1 MNDLLKYKQV
11 NWIDGMK
18 VGKDHFIGLKNSF
31 NASVVDLMNNVL
43 NDNNYGLLSLKDDS
57 DDFLNINMVV
67 DNQNY
72 LRVKILSCHAITP
85 GGYRVGIS
93 EDGSDQVDYTMQDVE
108 TDYDLAS
115 ANNSELFLIIS
126 VDPFSGIP
134 EGMPNPSEVPLRLP
148 FISPEYKLHLIPAE
162 QVVGYKLGP
171 NLLTLSKI
179 SIRNNRPE
187 IDDQYIPP
195 CTGIDSHPRLVEF
208 HSYIDK
214 NISALEKDV
223 VLIISNVNEKRSS
236 NILTNIVIFISENLL
251 YFLSNNITKTRW
263 LLKSAPPIYLFE
275 IIVNMARVLKNSFD
289 VRTAEEKEV
298 LINYFSE
305 HFDIA
310 QSKFKQLLDNA
321 IAIEYDHTDINESI
335 KKSEDFINVIS
346 QLFGELSKMELIAGE
361 RKKPAKERKSFDLH
375 IRK

>member
-1 MNDLLKYKQV
+1 MKDLLKHKQV

-18 VGKDHFIGLKNSF
+18 VNKDHFIGFKNSF
-31 NASVVDLMNNVL
+31 NASVVDIMNNVL

-72 LRVKILSCHAITP
+72 LRVKIINCHAITP
-85 GGYRVGIS
+85 GGYRIEIS
-93 EDGSDQVDYTMQDVE
+93 EDGSDQVDYTIQDIE
-108 TDYDLAS
+108 TDYDLATS
-115 ANNSELFLIIS
+115 NNSELFLIIS
-126 VDPFSGIP
+126 VDPFSGVP
-134 EGMPNPSEVPLRLP
+134 EGIANPAEIPLRLP

-179 SIRNNRPE
+179 SIKNNRPE

-195 CTGIDSHPRLVEF
+195 CTGIDSHPRLTEF

-214 NISALEKDV
+214 SISALEKDV

-263 LLKSAPPIYLFE
+263 SLKSAPPIYLFE
-275 IIVNMARVLKNSFD
+275 IIVNMARLLKNSFD

-298 LINYFSE
+298 LLNYFSE

-310 QSKFKQLLDNA
+310 QSKFKQLLDNT
-321 IAIEYDHTDINESI
+321 IAIEYDHTDIHESI
-335 KKSEDFINVIS
+335 KKSEDFIKVIS
-346 QLFGELSKMELIAGE
+346 LLFSELSKMELIAGE
-361 RKKPAKERKSFDLH
+361 RKKPVKDRKSFDLH
-375 IRK
+375 IR